1 MQDFDLLRKYGWNE
15 YWQNRFG
22 DFGFNTSHAPNASQ
36 EFTPGRVIVEG
47 THVYRL
53 VTKDGERLAE
63 VSGKYRFAA
72 QRRADYPT
80 VGDWVVVQT
89 GHATDRASIHA
100 LLPRRTCFQRKLAGT
115 EIDSQI
121 VAANVDYVWL
131 VMAANDLNLRRLER
145 YLVAAWESQAI
156 PVVVLSKADT
166 IANHADAIHSIEAV
180 CPGVTVHMVSAE
192 TGVGM
197 EALLPYVSDGRTVAL
212 LGSSG
217 AGKSTIVNFL
227 LGEVVQTVQAV
238 RDADQRGRHTTT
250 QRSLFPSAAGGLII
264 DTPGMRELQLWHQ
277 ESGVDGA
284 FRDIE
289 SLAEDCAFRD
299 CQHQAEPGCAVRAA
313 VAAGTL
319 ERERLSN
326 YDKMK
331 RELAYMARKEDKAA
345 QAAERSKWKKL
356 SKARRR

>member
-1 MQDFDLLRKYGWNE
+1 MKYGWNE
-15 YWQNRFG
+15 YWQDLFA
-22 DFGFNTSHAPNASQ
+22 DFEPYGL
-36 EFTPGRVIVEG
+36 TPGRVIVEG
-47 THVYRL
+47 THVYRV

-72 QRRADYPT
+72 HSRADYPA

-89 GHATDRASIHA
+89 GSSTDRGSIHT
-100 LLPRRTCFQRKLAGT
+100 LLPRRTCFQRKMAGT

-145 YLVAAWESQAI
+145 YLVAAWESQAT
-156 PVVVLSKADT
+156 PVVVLNKADT
-166 IANHADAIHSIEAV
+166 IVNQGEAIRSVQAV
-180 CPGVTVHMVSAE
+180 CPGVDVHLVSAE

-197 EALLPYVSDGRTVAL
+197 EVLLPYVSVGRTVAL

-227 LGEVVQTVQAV
+227 LGDVVQAV
-238 RDADQRGRHTTT
+238 QSVRDMDQRGRHTTT
-250 QRSLFPSAAGGLII
+250 QRSLFPLAAGGLII

-277 ESGVDGA
+277 EAGVDGA

-289 SLAEDCAFRD
+289 SLAQSCSFRD
-299 CQHQAEPGCAVRAA
+299 CQHETEPGCAVRAA
-313 VAAGTL
+313 VVAGTL
-319 ERERLSN
+319 DRERLSN
-326 YDKMK
+326 YEKMK

-345 QAAERSKWKKL
+345 QAVERTKWKKL